1 MTLLRTTS
9 MPAVAVACELA
20 PPPLNVTVGVAV
32 KPVPALTI
40 VKPVTLALIVP
51 VALAGTV

>member
-1 MTLLRTTS
+1 MLLRITLI
-9 MPAVAVACELA
+9 PAVAVACELA